1 MTAEREA
8 LKSMKNYDIN
18 TNQRQLS
25 EHIYMSLNTR
35 HTDLNNNILVV
46 GGSGAGKTFR
56 FIQPTMMTLSSSFVV
71 TDPKGEIL
79 RDTANFMKSH
89 GYNIKVLNLLDMLHS
104 NHFNPFVYIRDDT
117 DVIKLVSSIMQNTST
132 KEAASS
138 GSDPFWDNACEMLLQ
153 ALVFYVIK
161 VEPPERQTFR
171 RVMELLA
178 KADFTEDARG
188 NKLPSDLDRMF
199 AALEDQEN
207 IRFASEQLDYD
218 EGKREDLPDP
228 VSQAVQM
235 YNGVMKGA
243 ADTVRSI
250 IITAKARLRNL
261 TNKDILNILD
271 YDEMNLRELGLG
283 MDEDGKTKTV
293 LYCVIPDNDKSY
305 NFLVGIL
312 YTQIFKELYAAA
324 DMECGGKLPI
334 HVTFA
339 LDEFA
344 NVALPDD
351 FCSLLSTMRGRE
363 ISCIIIIQNM
373 AQIKA
378 LFKDTWETIPGN
390 CDVFIYLGGNE
401 QSTHEYVSK
410 LLGKGTYDK
419 QTSGVTKSKQGSTS
433 KNEDVIGRELMLP
446 SEVRKV
452 DGKYCLIFIRG
463 FDPIMDKKIQT
474 QNKPMFGEMNK
485 PYQHPATLKRKLD
498 GGIKIIPFA
507 RFEKI
512 RERDKN
518 AGIHMSVC
526 LDGDMLMSLSDA
538 ELETML
544 IKSDNNINNL
554 TQTLYEHKIATEMA
568 SELSSESEPK
578 EEYKEYKINIEEFIS
593 DFSREKLTYLL
604 RLRKQGFSDQQIR
617 ALYPLLKSDIY
628 SYVEVTEM
636 FDASMSADEI
646 EQLSIQ
652 LTA

>member
-56 FIQPTMMTLSSSFVV
+56 FIKPTMMTLSSSFVV

-344 NVALPDD
+344 NVALPDE

-463 FDPIMDKKIQT
+463 FDPILDKKIQT
-474 QNKPMFGEMNK
+474 QNKPMFKEMNK
-485 PYQHPATLKRKLD
+485 PYQHPATKRRNLD

-518 AGIHMSVC
+518 AGTHMSVC
-526 LDGDMLMSLSDA
+526 LDGDMLMSLSDT

-578 EEYKEYKINIEEFIS
+578 EEYKINIEEFIS

>member
-1 MTAEREA
+1 MIAGREA
-8 LKSMKNYDIN
+8 LKSMKKYDIN

-56 FIQPTMMTLSSSFVV
+56 FIKPTMMTLSSSFVV

-132 KEAASS
+132 NEAASS

-390 CDVFIYLGGNE
+390 CDTFIYLGGNE

-463 FDPIMDKKIQT
+463 FDPVLDKKIQT
-474 QNKPMFGEMNK
+474 QNKPMFKDMNK
-485 PYQHPATLKRKLD
+485 PYQHPATKRRNLD

-512 RERDKN
+512 HERDKN
-518 AGIHMSVC
+518 AGTHMSVC

-578 EEYKEYKINIEEFIS
+578 EEYKINIEEFIT

>member
-1 MTAEREA
+1 
-8 LKSMKNYDIN
+8 MKNYDIN

-56 FIQPTMMTLSSSFVV
+56 FIKPTMMTLSSSFVV

-463 FDPIMDKKIQT
+463 FDPILDKKIQT
-474 QNKPMFGEMNK
+474 QNKPMFKEMNK
-485 PYQHPATLKRKLD
+485 PYQHPATKRRNLD

-518 AGIHMSVC
+518 AGTHMSVC
-526 LDGDMLMSLSDA
+526 LYGDMLMSLSDA

-568 SELSSESEPK
+568 SELSSESELK
-578 EEYKEYKINIEEFIS
+578 EEYKINIEEFIS

-628 SYVEVTEM
+628 SYVEITEM

>member
-56 FIQPTMMTLSSSFVV
+56 FIKPTMMTLSSSFVV

-171 RVMELLA
+171 RIMELLA

-463 FDPIMDKKIQT
+463 FDPILDKKIQT
-474 QNKPMFGEMNK
+474 QNKPMFKEMNK
-485 PYQHPATLKRKLD
+485 PYQHPATKRRNLD

-518 AGIHMSVC
+518 AGTHMSVC

-568 SELSSESEPK
+568 SELSSESELK
-578 EEYKEYKINIEEFIS
+578 EEYKINIEEFIS

-636 FDASMSADEI
+636 FDSSMSADEI

>member
-1 MTAEREA
+1 
-8 LKSMKNYDIN
+8 MKTYDIN

-25 EHIYMSLNTR
+25 EHLYMSINTR

-56 FIQPTMMTLSSSFVV
+56 FIKPTMMTLSSSFVV

-79 RDTANFMKSH
+79 RDTANFMKAH
-89 GYNIKVLNLLDMLHS
+89 GYNVIVLNLLDMLHS
-104 NHFNPFVYIRDDT
+104 NHFNPFVYIKNDT
-117 DVIKLVSSIMQNTST
+117 DVIKLVSSIMQNTSS
-132 KEAASS
+132 KEAAANP
-138 GSDPFWDNACEMLLQ
+138 DQFWDNACEMLLQ
-153 ALVFYVIK
+153 ALIFYVIE
-161 VEPPERQTFR
+161 VEPPERQSFR

-178 KADFTEDARG
+178 KAEFTEDSRG

-199 AALEDQEN
+199 DALEEQEN
-207 IRFASEQLDYD
+207 IRFAEEQMDYE

-228 VSQAVQM
+228 ISQAVLM
-235 YNGVMKGA
+235 YNGVMRGA

-250 IITAKARLRNL
+250 IITAQARLRNI

-271 YDEMNLRELGLG
+271 YDEMNLRDLGLG
-283 MDEDGKTKTV
+283 MNEDGKTKTV

-312 YTQIFKELYAAA
+312 YTQIFQELYAAA
-324 DMECGGKLPI
+324 DLESGGSLPI

-351 FCSLLSTMRGRE
+351 FCSLLSTMRSRE
-363 ISCIIIIQNM
+363 ISSIIIIQNM

-390 CDVFIYLGGNE
+390 CDTFIYLGGNE

-410 LLGKGTYDK
+410 LLGKGTYNK

-463 FDPIMDKKIQT
+463 FDPILDKKIQT
-474 QNKPMFGEMNK
+474 QNKPMFKEMHNL
-485 PYQHPATLKRKLD
+485 YQHPATKKRKLS
-498 GGIKIIPFA
+498 GSIKIIPYAKFK
-507 RFEKI
+507 KI
-512 RERDKN
+512 SENDKK
-518 AGIHMSVC
+518 AGTHMSVNI
-526 LDGDMLMSLSDA
+526 DGEMLMSLSDA
-538 ELETML
+538 ELEAML

-554 TQTLYEHKIATEMA
+554 TQALYEYRIAMEMT
-568 SELSSESEPK
+568 STSESEK
-578 EEYKEYKINIEEFIS
+578 ERNEQEQEFRIDIEDFLNS
-593 DFSREKLTYLL
+593 FSREKLTYLL
-604 RLRKQGFSDQQIR
+604 RLRKQGFSDLQIK
-617 ALYPLLKSDIY
+617 ALYPLLKSDNY
-628 SYVEVTEM
+628 SYADVTDM
-636 FDASMSADEI
+636 FDSSMPVEEI

>member
-56 FIQPTMMTLSSSFVV
+56 FIKPTMMTLSSSFVV

-463 FDPIMDKKIQT
+463 FDPILDKKIQT
-474 QNKPMFGEMNK
+474 QNKPMFKEMNK
-485 PYQHPATLKRKLD
+485 PYQHPATKRRNLD

-518 AGIHMSVC
+518 AGTHMSVC

-568 SELSSESEPK
+568 SELSSESELK
-578 EEYKEYKINIEEFIS
+578 EEYKINIEEFIS

>member
-46 GGSGAGKTFR
+46 GGSGAGKTYR
-56 FIQPTMMTLSSSFVV
+56 FIKPTMMTLSSSFVV

-171 RVMELLA
+171 RIMELLA

-463 FDPIMDKKIQT
+463 FDPILDKKIQT
-474 QNKPMFGEMNK
+474 QNKPMFKEMNK
-485 PYQHPATLKRKLD
+485 PYQHPATKRRNLD

-518 AGIHMSVC
+518 AGTHMSVC

-568 SELSSESEPK
+568 SELSSESELK
-578 EEYKEYKINIEEFIS
+578 EEYKINIEEFIS

-636 FDASMSADEI
+636 FDSSMSADEI

>member
-56 FIQPTMMTLSSSFVV
+56 FIKPTMMTLSSSFVV

-463 FDPIMDKKIQT
+463 FDPILDKKIQT
-474 QNKPMFGEMNK
+474 QNKPMFKEMNK
-485 PYQHPATLKRKLD
+485 PYQHPATKRRNLD

-518 AGIHMSVC
+518 AGTHMSVC
-526 LDGDMLMSLSDA
+526 LDGDMLMSLSDT

-578 EEYKEYKINIEEFIS
+578 EEYKINIEEFIS

>member
-56 FIQPTMMTLSSSFVV
+56 FIKPTMMTLSSSFVV

-518 AGIHMSVC
+518 AGTHMSVC

>member
-1 MTAEREA
+1 
-8 LKSMKNYDIN
+8 MKKYDIN

-56 FIQPTMMTLSSSFVV
+56 FIKPTMMTLSSSFVV

-79 RDTANFMKSH
+79 RDTANFMKAH

-104 NHFNPFVYIRDDT
+104 NHFNPFVYIKDDT
-117 DVIKLVSSIMQNTST
+117 DVIKLVSNIMQNTST
-132 KEAASS
+132 KEAASPD
-138 GSDPFWDNACEMLLQ
+138 SDFWDNACEMLLQ

-243 ADTVRSI
+243 ADTARSI

-271 YDEMNLRELGLG
+271 CDEMNLRELGLG

-518 AGIHMSVC
+518 AGTHMSVC

>member
-56 FIQPTMMTLSSSFVV
+56 FIKPTMMTLSSSFVV

-463 FDPIMDKKIQT
+463 FDPILDKKIQT
-474 QNKPMFGEMNK
+474 QNKPMFKEMNK
-485 PYQHPATLKRKLD
+485 PYQHPATKRRNLD

-518 AGIHMSVC
+518 AGTHMSVC

-538 ELETML
+538 VLETML

-578 EEYKEYKINIEEFIS
+578 KEYKINIEEFIS

-617 ALYPLLKSDIY
+617 ALYPILKSDIY

>member
-1 MTAEREA
+1 
-8 LKSMKNYDIN
+8 MKNYDIN

-56 FIQPTMMTLSSSFVV
+56 FIKPTMMTLSSSFVV

-463 FDPIMDKKIQT
+463 FDPILDKKIQT
-474 QNKPMFGEMNK
+474 QNKPMFKEMNK
-485 PYQHPATLKRKLD
+485 PYQHPATKRRNLD

-518 AGIHMSVC
+518 AGTHMSVC

-568 SELSSESEPK
+568 SELSSESELK
-578 EEYKEYKINIEEFIS
+578 EEYKINIEEFIS

-628 SYVEVTEM
+628 SYVEITEM

>member
-56 FIQPTMMTLSSSFVV
+56 FIKPTMMTLSSSFVV

-463 FDPIMDKKIQT
+463 FDPVLDKKIQT
-474 QNKPMFGEMNK
+474 QNKPMFKEMNK
-485 PYQHPATLKRKLD
+485 PYQHPATKRRNLD

-518 AGIHMSVC
+518 AGTHMSVC

-538 ELETML
+538 VLETML

-578 EEYKEYKINIEEFIS
+578 KEYKINIEEFIS

-617 ALYPLLKSDIY
+617 ALYPILKSDIY

>member
-1 MTAEREA
+1 
-8 LKSMKNYDIN
+8 MKNYDIN

>member
-56 FIQPTMMTLSSSFVV
+56 FIKPTMMTLSSSFVV

-351 FCSLLSTMRGRE
+351 FCSLLSTMRSRE
-363 ISCIIIIQNM
+363 ISSIIIIQNM

-463 FDPIMDKKIQT
+463 FDPILDKKIQT
-474 QNKPMFGEMNK
+474 QNKPMFKEMNK
-485 PYQHPATLKRKLD
+485 PYQHPATKRRNLD

-518 AGIHMSVC
+518 AGTHMSVC
-526 LDGDMLMSLSDA
+526 LDGDMLMSLSDT

-568 SELSSESEPK
+568 SELSSESELK
-578 EEYKEYKINIEEFIS
+578 EEYKINIEEFIN

-617 ALYPLLKSDIY
+617 ALYPILKSDIY

>member
-1 MTAEREA
+1 
-8 LKSMKNYDIN
+8 MKNYDIN

-56 FIQPTMMTLSSSFVV
+56 FIKPTMMTLSSSFVV

-463 FDPIMDKKIQT
+463 FDPILDKKIQT
-474 QNKPMFGEMNK
+474 QNKPMFKEMNK
-485 PYQHPATLKRKLD
+485 PYQHPATKRRNLD

-518 AGIHMSVC
+518 AGTHMSVC
-526 LDGDMLMSLSDA
+526 LDGDMLMSLSDT

-578 EEYKEYKINIEEFIS
+578 EEYKINIEEFIS

>member
-1 MTAEREA
+1 
-8 LKSMKNYDIN
+8 MKNYDIN

-56 FIQPTMMTLSSSFVV
+56 FIKPTMMTLSSSFVV

-351 FCSLLSTMRGRE
+351 FCSLLSTMRSRE
-363 ISCIIIIQNM
+363 ISSIIIIQNM

-463 FDPIMDKKIQT
+463 FDPILDKKIQT
-474 QNKPMFGEMNK
+474 QNKPMFKEMNK
-485 PYQHPATLKRKLD
+485 PYQHPATKRRNLD

-518 AGIHMSVC
+518 AGTHMSVC
-526 LDGDMLMSLSDA
+526 LDGDMLMSLSDT

-568 SELSSESEPK
+568 SELSSESELK
-578 EEYKEYKINIEEFIS
+578 EEYKINIEEFIN

-617 ALYPLLKSDIY
+617 ALYPILKSDIY

>member
-1 MTAEREA
+1 
-8 LKSMKNYDIN
+8 MKNYDIN

-56 FIQPTMMTLSSSFVV
+56 FIKPTMMTLSSSFVV

-463 FDPIMDKKIQT
+463 FDPILDKKIQT
-474 QNKPMFGEMNK
+474 QNKPMFKEMNK
-485 PYQHPATLKRKLD
+485 PYQHPATKRRNLD

-518 AGIHMSVC
+518 AGTHMSVC

-568 SELSSESEPK
+568 SELSSESELK
-578 EEYKEYKINIEEFIS
+578 EEYKINIEEFIS